1 MSLREVLKRWNARTV
16 GAAVDGDGVADG
28 CRTTPSLLEELAAD
42 PADFADLARV
52 LRLDLRAVIETL
64 TADRTATPA
73 ELVSSL
79 ESRAEDE
86 ARLTRVRNICA
97 EVADRLAVG
106 AEHSTQ
112 HEGSG
117 EQPEPSESSATSW
130 GGRKEGGWGRWT
142 RARGG
147 ARVHRSATER
157 TPAGAAS

>member
-1 MSLREVLKRWNARTV
+1 MSLREVLKRWNVRTV
-16 GAAVDGDGVADG
+16 GAAVEDGQVADG

-64 TADRTATPA
+64 TADRAATPA

-86 ARLTRVRNICA
+86 ARLTRVREICA
-97 EVADRLAVG
+97 EVADRLG
-106 AEHSTQ
+106 DQ
-112 HEGSG
+112 RRPREGHG
-117 EQPEPSESSATSW
+117 EQPETVSSASPSW
-130 GGRKEGGWGRWT
+130 GERKEGGWGRW
-142 RARGG
+142 GG